1 MTTKTTVKTNKLK
14 SKPVATT
21 KKTVAKKSVKCS
33 KAYTNMFQAY
43 NAFWKRG
50 FTDWKGTSSRSEF
63 WLATLFNCILILVPI
78 FLILFFWAIGVR
90 ESGIITFFMVIL
102 CLVALYGVAILV
114 PTLSMGI
121 RRFHDFGQPA
131 WLFLILFVS
140 SFVLSVAEL
149 DFISNVISTI
159 TFVLCSLPTKLLDN
173 PYHKYNK

>member
-1 MTTKTTVKTNKLK
+1 MAKKTTVKTSKLK

-21 KKTVAKKSVKCS
+21 KKTVAKNSVKCS
-33 KAYTNMFQAY
+33 KTYTNMLQAY
-43 NAFWKRG
+43 KAFWKRG

-90 ESGIITFFMVIL
+90 ESGILTFFMMLL
-102 CLVALYGVAILV
+102 CLVALYGVAIFI
-114 PTLSMGI
+114 PSLSMGI

-131 WLFLILFVS
+131 WLFLILFAS
-140 SFVLSVAEL
+140 SVFLSIVEL

-159 TFVLCSLPTKLLDN
+159 IFVLCCLPTKEIGN
-173 PYHKYNK
+173 QYNK